1 MNADGRAALARIASD
16 PTFELLPL
24 KSVDEQ
30 VQYLPRGARISIT
43 ASPAKG
49 LDATVAVATRLAG
62 DGFRVVPHLSARMVR
77 DRAHLGDIVA
87 ALAAVGIRRIFV
99 VGGDEQQ
106 PGAYADGLALLRDLR
121 EVEAPFSEIGV
132 PCYPEGHQSIA
143 NDVLL
148 RALREKA
155 AYATYMTT
163 LQLCF
168 NPGAIVTWLAAR
180 RAEGLALPLKS
191 VCRASRRCTGCSRSV
206 PHRREGHRPVPL
218 EEPRPRRPD
227 RAIGRV
233 VPARRAARGT
243 RPSPQPT
250 RGCGS
255 SRCTCTPS
263 TRSRPTEAWRQRYLA
278 GLGRLRR
285 PNRTPRSLARDP
297 IEEPGA
303 CAPGSGLR
311 EVGPGRYEDAGDGFW
326 TLI

>member
-1 MNADGRAALARIASD
+1 VAGFRRTGVNADGRAALARIASD

-77 DRAHLGDIVA
+77 DRAHLRDIVA

-99 VGGDEQQ
+99 VGGDEQH

-121 EVEAPFSEIGV
+121 EDEAPFREIGV

-143 NDVLL
+143 NDTLL

-163 LQLCF
+163 QLCF
-168 NPGAIVTWLAAR
+168 NPSAIVTWLAAR
-180 RAEGLALPLKS
+180 RAEDLALPAEIGVPGVAPVHRLLAIS
-191 VCRASRRCTGCSRSV
+191 ARIGVRDTGRFLSKNVGLVGRIVRS
-206 PHRREGHRPVPL
+206 GGTY
-218 EEPRPRRPD
+218 RPD
-227 RAIGRV
+227 GLLAGLG
-233 VPARRAARGT
+233 AAAADPGMRIVSLHLYT
-243 RPSPQPT
+243 FNQVET
-250 RGCGS
+250 
-255 SRCTCTPS
+255 
-263 TRSRPTEAWRQRYLA
+263 TEAWRQRYLA
-278 GLGRLRR
+278 SLG
-285 PNRTPRSLARDP
+285 
-297 IEEPGA
+297 
-303 CAPGSGLR
+303 
-311 EVGPGRYEDAGDGFW
+311 
-326 TLI
+326 

>member
-1 MNADGRAALARIASD
+1 VNADGRAALARIASD

-30 VQYLPRGARISIT
+30 VRYLPRGARISIT

-121 EVEAPFSEIGV
+121 EVAAPFSEIGV

-143 NDVLL
+143 NDALL

-155 AYATYMTT
+155 AYATSMTT
-163 LQLCF
+163 QLCF
-168 NPGAIVTWLAAR
+168 NPSAIVTWLAAR
-180 RAEGLALPLKS
+180 RAEGLALPAEIGVPGVAPVHRLLAIS
-191 VCRASRRCTGCSRSV
+191 ARIGVRDTGRFLSKNVGLVGRIVRS
-206 PHRREGHRPVPL
+206 GGMY
-218 EEPRPRRPD
+218 RPD
-227 RAIGRV
+227 GLLAGLG
-233 VPARRAARGT
+233 AAAADPGMRIVSLHLYT
-243 RPSPQPT
+243 FNQVET
-250 RGCGS
+250 
-255 SRCTCTPS
+255 
-263 TRSRPTEAWRQRYLA
+263 TEAWRRRYLA
-278 GLGRLRR
+278 GLGQMAPPESDPEAPDPR
-285 PNRTPRSLARDP
+285 P
-297 IEEPGA
+297 
-303 CAPGSGLR
+303 
-311 EVGPGRYEDAGDGFW
+311 
-326 TLI
+326 